1 MNANVIEKLKTAGWS
16 NGDAA
21 DFLGMND
28 AERAY
33 LEAKLRLARK
43 VEEIR
48 KKGGMSQ
55 AALASAMKTS
65 QPNIARME
73 RKPESV
79 SLDMLFKTLIS
90 LGLPSKKIA
99 SLL

>member
-1 MNANVIEKLKTAGWS
+1 MNANTIEKLKKAGWAS
-16 NGDAA
+16 GDAS
-21 DFLGMND
+21 DFLGMSAD
-28 AERAY
+28 ERSY

-65 QPNIARME
+65 QPNIARLE
-73 RKPESV
+73 RKPECV
-79 SLDMLFKTLIS
+79 SLDMLFRTLIS
-90 LGLPSKKIA
+90 LGLPAKKIT

>member
-1 MNANVIEKLKTAGWS
+1 MNANTLEKLKKAGWAS
-16 NGDAA
+16 GDAA
-21 DFLGMND
+21 DFLDMSEE
-28 AERAY
+28 ERSY

-48 KKGGMSQ
+48 KKGGLSQ

-73 RKPESV
+73 RKSESV

-90 LGLPSKKIA
+90 LGLSAKKIA